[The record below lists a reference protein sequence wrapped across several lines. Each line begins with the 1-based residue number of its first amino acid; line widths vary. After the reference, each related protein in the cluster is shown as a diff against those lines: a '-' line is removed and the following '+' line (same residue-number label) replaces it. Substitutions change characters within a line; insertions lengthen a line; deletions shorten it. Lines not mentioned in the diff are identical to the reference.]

1 MAPAQNH
8 NVKLFILGAYGEREM
23 TEILQAQRRH
33 KRVQVNREF
42 ESIEEFITEYVSNL
56 SASGAFVRTD
66 DPLPVGT
73 KVDLSFSVIA
83 DDFESIEGI
92 GEVIRVVPPGQN
104 ETPGMAVIFTEL
116 TNYSKQLIE
125 QLLTR
130 RT

>member
-1 MAPAQNH
+1 
-8 NVKLFILGAYGEREM
+8 M

-73 KVDLSFSVIA
+73 KVDLSFSLI
-83 DDFESIEGI
+83 DEDFESIEGI
-92 GEVIRVVPPGQN
+92 GEVIRVVPPGQK
-104 ETPGMAVIFTEL
+104 EPPGMAVVFTEL

-125 QLLTR
+125 RLLTR
-130 RT
+130 RS